1 MALTTQ
7 QRILNAARKVFI
19 ELGKG
24 GARVDAIARR
34 AKVNKALI
42 YYYYS
47 SKDQLYYHVLK
58 HTFSTILARISGALS
73 QEQSPE
79 ERILKMV
86 DAYHTFLMQHRS
98 LPVLILREMADGAPV
113 LKKVAS
119 EILSADFQ
127 DLTLS
132 FDETIREGDH
142 IGLWEDVDPRQTL
155 VSLLGMLIFPF
166 AAAPLIESA
175 LGINPESEFWQERP
189 QAVLDIFFHGIEKR
203 ETT

>member
-1 MALTTQ
+1 MALSTQ

-19 ELGKG
+19 ERGKG
-24 GARVDAIARR
+24 GARVDAIARKAR
-34 AKVNKALI
+34 VNKALI

-58 HTFSTILARISGALS
+58 HTFSGILARISGALS

-86 DAYHTFLMQHRS
+86 DAYHGFLMENRT
-98 LPVLILREMADGAPV
+98 LPALILREMADGAPV

-119 EILSADFQ
+119 EMLSADFQ
-127 DLTLS
+127 NLPLA
-132 FDETIREGDH
+132 FDETLREGYRH
-142 IGLWEDVDPRQTL
+142 GIWENIDPRHAL
-155 VSLLGMLIFPF
+155 ISLLGMLIFPF
-166 AAAPLIESA
+166 IAAPLLETA
-175 LGINPESEFWQERP
+175 LGIDQRSSVWQERP